1 MPSLRSMLAGWG
13 RSCKSLC
20 ARIYGALTIPRM
32 GIIGQ
37 WALVAAFF
45 LSLAIAYRGW
55 DSGVRNWKADA
66 TLRYLDKLND
76 REYVDYLW
84 DLEAFT
90 LCFEQAYKTPEQQT
104 KGRHISYLKY
114 NDVKDVEANKELAR
128 SWWDYVENDNVDHPE
143 CGKPK
148 DIGRKLMVV
157 YGRIEALASCVA
169 AGICDRNRIY
179 DFTDKKGMIE
189 AFDYLTILS
198 ISNYMLLASKVMKNG
213 KSVSRGWSTFG
224 QFETLVT
231 DIERYVFDAQ
241 QPVLTPSQR
250 QELWDKRTRCHP
262 PQDADDG
269 QRDWYKRNDW
279 RSCGTLQKE
288 GASIAAARNEFA

>member
-1 MPSLRSMLAGWG
+1 MPRLLSTLAGWG
-13 RSCKSLC
+13 RSFASLF
-20 ARIYGALTIPRM
+20 TIPRM

-37 WALVAAFF
+37 WALVTAFF

-55 DSGVRNWKADA
+55 DTGVRNWKADA

-90 LCFEQAYKTPEQQT
+90 LCFENAYKTPEQET
-104 KGRHISYLKY
+104 KGRHISYVKY
-114 NDVKDVEANKELAR
+114 KDVRDIEANKELAR
-128 SWWDYVENDNVDHPE
+128 RWWDYIENDSVEHRE

-179 DFTDKKGMIE
+179 DFENKRGMIE

-213 KSVSRGWSTFG
+213 QSVSRGWSTFG

-241 QPVLTPSQR
+241 PVLTPSQR

-262 PQDADDG
+262 PQDAEEA

-288 GASIAAARNEFA
+288 GASKHSSGNEFS